1 MSDSGIA
8 PCDSTEEELR
18 NKRKVCAATG
28 TAVEGIYHMPI
39 RNLCIPSNFGIV
51 RCEGMGRGGGGN
63 YLEEV
68 TSSTDIGHIVTVV
81 FRFFGFIPLILKVVK
96 RVISH
101 RILI

>member
-1 MSDSGIA
+1 MKGWA
-8 PCDSTEEELR
+8 
-18 NKRKVCAATG
+18 
-28 TAVEGIYHMPI
+28 
-39 RNLCIPSNFGIV
+39 
-51 RCEGMGRGGGGN
+51 GGGGN